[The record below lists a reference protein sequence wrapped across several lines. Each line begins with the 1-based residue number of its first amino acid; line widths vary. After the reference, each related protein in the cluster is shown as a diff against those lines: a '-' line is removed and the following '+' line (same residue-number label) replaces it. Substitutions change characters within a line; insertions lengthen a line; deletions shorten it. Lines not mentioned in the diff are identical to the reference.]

1 MQILYG
7 RRAEDGKEIA
17 LSQVKKD
24 FCEIEYTDFPET
36 PFITDKISMRFL
48 KNKLIYLLYVRDNV
62 LYVAASNTEDYDV
75 LDAIKIATG
84 FEVKALKARN
94 DDISR
99 AIEQHYKVGQS
110 SVDEIIGDIAPHD
123 LDGGINDEDIDHLR
137 DMASEAPVVRLV
149 NHIMSTAIGCRASD
163 IHIEPF
169 EKILK
174 VRYRIDDILHE
185 REVLPRSLQA
195 AVVSR
200 VKILANLNIA
210 ERRLPQDGKI
220 NARLG
225 GKDIDLRVATVPTVH
240 GEGIVIRILD
250 RGGLVLDLRELGLAG
265 ENKRKFEYMLT
276 KPHGMILVTGPTGSG
291 KTTTLYAAL
300 EKLNTSDRKII
311 TIEDPVEYQL
321 EGINQIQVKPQI
333 GLTFANGLRN
343 IVRQDPDIILVG
355 EIRDRE
361 TAEIA
366 IHAALTGHLV
376 FSTLHTNDA
385 AGAITRLV
393 EMGLT
398 DYLLASTLIGVVA
411 QRLFRRICANCKKAV
426 APNELEMNEL
436 KGIMRGDIKDVK
448 IYKGEGCKECVSTGY
463 WGRVAAFEILG
474 VDDNI
479 RALILK
485 SPGANTIKSAAVNSG
500 MTTLKEDS
508 LRMVIDGTTTME
520 EVLRVIQEG

>member
-7 RRAEDGKEIA
+7 RRVEDVKELELPPA
-17 LSQVKKD
+17 KKESV
-24 FCEIEYTDFPET
+24 EIEYTDFPET
-36 PFITDKISMRFL
+36 PFLTEKISKRFL
-48 KNKLIYLLYVRDNV
+48 KNKLIFLLYVRDNI
-62 LYVAASNTEDYDV
+62 LYVAASNPDDQ
-75 LDAIKIATG
+75 DAIDAISLASG
-84 FEVKALKARN
+84 FDVKALKSS
-94 DDISR
+94 DEDILR
-99 AIEQHYKVGQS
+99 AIEQHYKGGQA

-123 LDGGINDEDIDHLR
+123 LDGRINDEDIDHLR

-149 NHIMSTAIGCRASD
+149 NHVISSAIGVRASD

-169 EKILK
+169 EKALK
-174 VRYRIDDILHE
+174 VRYRIDDILHD
-185 REVLPRSLQA
+185 REVLPRTLQA

-240 GEGIVIRILD
+240 GEGVVIRILD
-250 RGGLVLDLRELGLAG
+250 RGGLVLDLKELGLSG
-265 ENKRKFEYMLT
+265 ENKEKFERMIA

-300 EKLNTSDRKII
+300 EKLNTPDRKIV

-355 EIRDRE
+355 EIRDKE

-385 AGAITRLV
+385 AGAITRLI

-398 DYLLASTLIGVVA
+398 DYLISSTLIGVVA
-411 QRLFRRICANCKKAV
+411 QRLFRRICKKCKKAV

-436 KGIMRGDIKDVK
+436 RAIAGDIRDIK

-463 WGRVAAFEILG
+463 WGRIAAFEILPI
-474 VDDNI
+474 DDNI
-479 RALILK
+479 RSLILK
-485 SPGANTIKSAAVNSG
+485 SPGANTIRTAAIKSG
-500 MTTLKEDS
+500 MKTLKDDS
-508 LRMVIDGTTTME
+508 LKMVMEGVTTME

>member
-7 RRAEDGKEIA
+7 RRVEDGKEIA
-17 LSQVKKD
+17 LSQPKKD
-24 FCEIEYTDFPET
+24 SCEIEYTDFPET
-36 PFITDKISMRFL
+36 PFISEKISLRFL
-48 KNKLIYLLYVRDNV
+48 KNKLIYLLYVRDNI
-62 LYVAASNTEDYDV
+62 LYVAASNIEDQDA
-75 LDAIKIATG
+75 LDAIRIATG
-84 FEVKALKARN
+84 FEVKALKSR
-94 DDISR
+94 DEDILR

-110 SVDEIIGDIAPHD
+110 SVDEIIGDIAAHD
-123 LDGGINDEDIDHLR
+123 LEGRINDEDIDHLR

-149 NHIMSTAIGCRASD
+149 NHIISSAIGCRSSD

-169 EKILK
+169 EKTLK

-220 NARLG
+220 NAKLG

-240 GEGIVIRILD
+240 GEGVVIRILD
-250 RGGLVLDLRELGLAG
+250 RGGLVLEPGELGLAA
-265 ENKRKFEYMLT
+265 ENKEKFEHMIT

-385 AGAITRLV
+385 AGAITRLI

-398 DYLLASTLIGVVA
+398 DYLIASTLIGVVA
-411 QRLFRRICANCKKAV
+411 QRLFRRICMKCKKAV
-426 APNELEMNEL
+426 TPNEFEMNEL
-436 KGIMRGDIKDVK
+436 KGIAGSVNNVK
-448 IYKGEGCKECVSTGY
+448 IYKGEGCKDCVSTGY
-463 WGRVAAFEILG
+463 WGRIAAFEIL
-474 VDDNI
+474 VIDDNI

-485 SPGANTIKSAAVNSG
+485 SPGANTIRAAAINRG
-500 MTTLKEDS
+500 MKTLKEDS
-508 LRMVIDGTTTME
+508 LRMVMDGITTVD
-520 EVLRVIQEG
+520 EVLRVIQED

>member
-1 MQILYG
+1 
-7 RRAEDGKEIA
+7 
-17 LSQVKKD
+17 
-24 FCEIEYTDFPET
+24 
-36 PFITDKISMRFL
+36 
-48 KNKLIYLLYVRDNV
+48 
-62 LYVAASNTEDYDV
+62 
-75 LDAIKIATG
+75 
-84 FEVKALKARN
+84 
-94 DDISR
+94 
-99 AIEQHYKVGQS
+99 
-110 SVDEIIGDIAPHD
+110 
-123 LDGGINDEDIDHLR
+123 
-137 DMASEAPVVRLV
+137 
-149 NHIMSTAIGCRASD
+149 
-163 IHIEPF
+163 
-169 EKILK
+169 
-174 VRYRIDDILHE
+174 
-185 REVLPRSLQA
+185 
-195 AVVSR
+195 
-200 VKILANLNIA
+200 
-210 ERRLPQDGKI
+210 
-220 NARLG
+220 
-225 GKDIDLRVATVPTVH
+225 
-240 GEGIVIRILD
+240 
-250 RGGLVLDLRELGLAG
+250 
-265 ENKRKFEYMLT
+265 
-276 KPHGMILVTGPTGSG
+276 
-291 KTTTLYAAL
+291 YAAL

-508 LRMVIDGTTTME
+508 LRMVIEGTTTME

>member
-1 MQILYG
+1 M
-7 RRAEDGKEIA
+7 EDLKVA
-17 LSQVKKD
+17 LSSEPQKD
-24 FCEIEYTDFPET
+24 SYEIEYADFPEN
-36 PFITDKISMRFL
+36 PFISEKISKRFL
-48 KNKLIYLLYVRDNV
+48 KNKLILLLYVRDNI
-62 LYVAASNTEDYDV
+62 LYVAASNPDDK
-75 LDAIKIATG
+75 DAIDAIVLATG
-84 FEVKALKARN
+84 FEVKALKAR
-94 DDISR
+94 DEDILR
-99 AIEQHYKVGQS
+99 AIERHYKVGQS
-110 SVDEIIGDIAPHD
+110 SVDEIIEDIAQHN
-123 LDGGINDEDIDHLR
+123 LDERIDDEDPDRLR

-149 NHIMSTAIGCRASD
+149 NHIISSAVGDRASD
-163 IHIEPF
+163 IHFEPF
-169 EKILK
+169 EKTLK
-174 VRYRIDDILHE
+174 VRYRIDDILHD
-185 REVLPRSLQA
+185 REVLPKSLQA

-225 GKDIDLRVATVPTVH
+225 GKDIDLRVATMPTVH
-240 GEGIVIRILD
+240 GEGVVIRILD
-250 RGGLVLDLRELGLAG
+250 RGGLVVDLGELGLFG
-265 ENKRKFEYMLT
+265 ENRNKFERMIIRS
-276 KPHGMILVTGPTGSG
+276 HGMILVTGPTGSG

-300 EKLNTSDRKII
+300 EKLNTSDKKII

-333 GLTFANGLRN
+333 GLTFADGLRN

-385 AGAITRLV
+385 AGAITRLI

-398 DYLLASTLIGVVA
+398 DYLIASTLIGVVA
-411 QRLFRRICANCKKAV
+411 QRLFRKICRQCKKAI
-426 APNELEMNEL
+426 APNELEINEL
-436 KGIMRGDIKDVK
+436 KYIAGGDVK
-448 IYKGEGCKECVSTGY
+448 DIIIYKGEGCKECVSTGY
-463 WGRVAAFEILG
+463 WGRIAAFEILV

-520 EVLRVIQEG
+520 EVIRVIQEG

>member
-1 MQILYG
+1 
-7 RRAEDGKEIA
+7 
-17 LSQVKKD
+17 
-24 FCEIEYTDFPET
+24 
-36 PFITDKISMRFL
+36 
-48 KNKLIYLLYVRDNV
+48 
-62 LYVAASNTEDYDV
+62 
-75 LDAIKIATG
+75 
-84 FEVKALKARN
+84 
-94 DDISR
+94 
-99 AIEQHYKVGQS
+99 
-110 SVDEIIGDIAPHD
+110 
-123 LDGGINDEDIDHLR
+123 
-137 DMASEAPVVRLV
+137 VVRLV
-149 NHIMSTAIGCRASD
+149 NHIISSAIGCRSSD

-169 EKILK
+169 EKTLK

-220 NARLG
+220 NAKLG

-240 GEGIVIRILD
+240 GEGVVIRILD
-250 RGGLVLDLRELGLAG
+250 RGGLVLEPGELGLAA
-265 ENKRKFEYMLT
+265 ENKEKFEHMIT

-385 AGAITRLV
+385 AGAITRLI

-398 DYLLASTLIGVVA
+398 DYLIASTLIGVVA
-411 QRLFRRICANCKKAV
+411 QRLFRRICMKCKKAV
-426 APNELEMNEL
+426 TPNEFEMNEL
-436 KGIMRGDIKDVK
+436 KGIAGSVNNVK
-448 IYKGEGCKECVSTGY
+448 IYKGEGCKDCVSTGY
-463 WGRVAAFEILG
+463 WGRIAAFEIL
-474 VDDNI
+474 VIDDNI

-485 SPGANTIKSAAVNSG
+485 SPGANTIRAAAINRG
-500 MTTLKEDS
+500 MKTLKEDS
-508 LRMVIDGTTTME
+508 LRMVMDGITTVD
-520 EVLRVIQEG
+520 EVLRVIQED

>member
-7 RRAEDGKEIA
+7 RRTDDEKEIT
-17 LSQVKKD
+17 LVQTKKD
-24 FCEIEYTDFPET
+24 SSEIEYTDFPET
-36 PFITDKISMRFL
+36 PFITEKISKRFL
-48 KNKLIYLLYVRDNV
+48 KNKLIFLLYVRDNV
-62 LYVAASNTEDYDV
+62 LYAATSNIEDYDA
-75 LDAIKIATG
+75 LDAIRIATG
-84 FEVKALKARN
+84 FEVKALKAS
-94 DDISR
+94 DEDILR

-123 LDGGINDEDIDHLR
+123 LEGEIDEDIDHLR

-149 NHIMSTAIGCRASD
+149 NHIISTAIGSRASD

-174 VRYRIDDILHE
+174 VRYRIDDILHDSE
-185 REVLPRSLQA
+185 ILPRSLQA

-210 ERRLPQDGKI
+210 ERLLPQDGKI

-240 GEGIVIRILD
+240 GEGVVIRILD
-250 RGGLVLDLRELGLAG
+250 RGGLVLDLKELGLSG
-265 ENKRKFEYMLT
+265 KNKDKFERMIT

-300 EKLNTSDRKII
+300 EKLNTPDRKII

-343 IVRQDPDIILVG
+343 IVRQDPDIILIG

-385 AGAITRLV
+385 AGAIVRLI

-398 DYLLASTLIGVVA
+398 DYLIASTLIGVVA
-411 QRLFRRICANCKKAV
+411 QRLFRRVCKRCKKAI
-426 APNELEMNEL
+426 APNELEINEL
-436 KGIMRGDIKDVK
+436 KYIAGGDVK
-448 IYKGEGCKECVSTGY
+448 DIIIYKGEGCKECVSTGY
-463 WGRVAAFEILG
+463 RGRIAAFEVLA

-485 SPGANTIKSAAVNSG
+485 SPDANTIKSAAIKTG
-500 MTTLKEDS
+500 MKSLRDDS
-508 LRMVIDGTTTME
+508 LKMVMEGITTME
-520 EVLRVIQEG
+520 EVLRVIQES